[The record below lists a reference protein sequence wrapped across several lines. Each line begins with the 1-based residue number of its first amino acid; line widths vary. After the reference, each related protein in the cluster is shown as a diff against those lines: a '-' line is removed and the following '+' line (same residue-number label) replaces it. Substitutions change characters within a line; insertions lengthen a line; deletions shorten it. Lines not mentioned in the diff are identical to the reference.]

1 MNTLRLEGNEKNLV
15 LVTVAVNDCRK
26 DREQMTRWL
35 SSAVSVCV
43 GLVVRETKFEP
54 LFDQFFREMDM
65 PAVSTMSQGMNV
77 SVFKSALDG

>member
-1 MNTLRLEGNEKNLV
+1 MRAKLNRRRSN
-15 LVTVAVNDCRK
+15 C
-26 DREQMTRWL
+26 
-35 SSAVSVCV
+35 VCV

-77 SVFKSALDG
+77 SVFKSTLDG